1 MLQTPFWAAATAAP
15 ASLEAVPSV
24 QSVAQAQPQHPAT
37 VTRKRKS
44 RSAAAV
50 ADAVNRG
57 DYESLHKKDLQE
69 MLRSHKLGVTG
80 RMDELIQ
87 VC

>member
-1 MLQTPFWAAATAAP
+1 
-15 ASLEAVPSV
+15 
-24 QSVAQAQPQHPAT
+24 